1 VPNAPVL
8 LLHGALGSSA
18 QFTPLKQLLERAG
31 RETFLLNFSG
41 HGGTSFSSDFS
52 IPSFAEEIVNFI
64 RERKLSDVHI
74 FGYSMGGYAAMFAA
88 HLNPENISKIITLG
102 TKFDWNPQTAEH
114 ETKKLNAEKIAQKV
128 PAFAEVLRERHAP
141 NDWKLL
147 VTKTADLMLSLGN
160 APLLVDDILNSL
172 QQDILICLGDAD
184 DMADPHYSKRVS
196 EVLPRGHFKLL
207 ENTPHLIEK
216 VNQEM
221 LYHVIQDHWV

>member
-18 QFTPLKQLLERAG
+18 QLTPVKKLLEKSG
-31 RETFLLNFSG
+31 RETFSLNFSG
-41 HGGTSFSSDFS
+41 HGGTSFSADFS
-52 IPSFAEEIVNFI
+52 IGSFAQEIINFI

-88 HLNPENISKIITLG
+88 HMNPENIGKIITLG
-102 TKFDWNPQTAEH
+102 TKFDWTPQTAEY
-114 ETKKLNAEKIAQKV
+114 ETKKLNAEKIEQKV

-147 VTKTADLMLSLGN
+147 VTKTADLMISLGD
-160 APLLVDDILNSL
+160 APLLDDDILKSL

-184 DMADPHYSKRVS
+184 DMADPQYSRKVS

-207 ENTPHLIEK
+207 ENTHHLIEK

-221 LYHVIQDHWV
+221 LYNVIQDHWG